1 MRFEWGAAK
10 DATNQKKHGL
20 SFDEAKELF
29 LSGAWYAE
37 FFDERHAEPRFVAV
51 GPIASGV
58 IVVIYTMRKEDVI
71 RIISARYATDRET
84 RRYQEERD
92 QSR

>member
-1 MRFEWGAAK
+1 MRFEWDAAK
-10 DATNQKKHGL
+10 DATNQEKHGV
-20 SFDEAKELF
+20 SFDEAKQLF
-29 LSGAWYAE
+29 LSGVWYAE
-37 FFDERHAEPRFVAV
+37 FFDERHAEPRFVVV

-58 IVVIYTMRKEDVI
+58 IVVIYTTRKEDLI

-92 QSR
+92 KSR